1 MEVCVNDEVDD
12 ENKRNLMEENETKLN
27 DKDFTEVQDKQDN
40 VTNNSEKWTSAK
52 DDTKLNK
59 FCEGEE
65 ILQFKNQ

>member
-1 MEVCVNDEVDD
+1 
-12 ENKRNLMEENETKLN
+12 MEENETKLN

-40 VTNNSEKWTSAK
+40 VTNNSENWTSAK

-65 ILQFKNQ
+65 ILQFKKQ

>member
-1 MEVCVNDEVDD
+1 MEVCVNDEVND

-40 VTNNSEKWTSAK
+40 VTNNSENWTSAK

-65 ILQFKNQ
+65 ILQFKKQ